1 MRQKLYVKLTD
12 PEVVELQ
19 KEVRTNSKFRIRR
32 RSQALLW
39 SHHGKDRH
47 TIAGLLNVR
56 LDTVSDWL
64 NKWLEKKLESLAD
77 LPNAGRPSKLTNVEK
92 KA

>member
-12 PEVVELQ
+12 PEVVELH
-19 KEVRTNSKFRIRR
+19 KEARTNSKFRIRR

-39 SHHGKDRH
+39 SHQGKDRQ
-47 TIAGLLNVR
+47 TIAELLAVR
-56 LDTVSDWL
+56 LDTVSGWL
-64 NKWLEKKLESLAD
+64 NKWLEKKPESLAD
-77 LPNAGRPSKLTNVEK
+77 LPKAGRPSKLTAVEK